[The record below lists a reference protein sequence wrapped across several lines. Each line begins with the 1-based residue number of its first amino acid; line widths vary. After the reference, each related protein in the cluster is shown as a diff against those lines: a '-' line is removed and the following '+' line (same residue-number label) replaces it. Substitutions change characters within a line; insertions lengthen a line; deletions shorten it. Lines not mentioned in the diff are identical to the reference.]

1 MRSTD
6 GSATGHEPRTMPNL
20 RFPSLLVGSLLVAA
34 CATPSPVVTSDDLSS
49 AEQDAPGQTILPP
62 SDGFVPLPAPPPPID
77 RGRELLVTDRAV
89 LSGSRS
95 DNANALAPWSFR
107 HAMESLAA
115 ASSADA
121 PAFVKS
127 WLATWQASST
137 AASEGSLPLGARPD
151 VQKDLVCP
159 WLRLTPENGCDA
171 TCAQCVSSKL
181 DLSRAPFRLLA
192 IVNRLDLAETTK
204 GCKPEASEA
213 RLLFVALRPGTTTP
227 LSFNAIFEYA
237 VDGTAAGA
245 PESWHALAALP
256 GDAEYA
262 AALETLTRTFTDSA
276 RLGQLRTSENLAGTS
291 WELRQ
296 FAHVGG
302 MLVPTALTNTVT
314 DAFDGT
320 TELATHLSTHQ
331 SEIFAGDNAV
341 PANVATA
348 FSTMPKADF
357 RWSSATADPS
367 TLHLFG
373 LSTCNG
379 CHAGERGDTSV
390 LPFSHVGVDASGA
403 TIVSRFLSDPSSPN
417 GDELAFRGRSLARRL
432 TGQCGSSEA
441 SYGGRNGGGGGGLE
455 VTPDRAARRVH

>member
-1 MRSTD
+1 
-6 GSATGHEPRTMPNL
+6 MPNL
-20 RFPSLLVGSLLVAA
+20 RCSSLLLGSLLVAA
-34 CATPSPVVTSDDLSS
+34 CATPSPPVVSGDGDYV
-49 AEQDAPGQTILPP
+49 AEQPGPTILPP
-62 SDGFVPLPAPPPPID
+62 TSDTFPPPPPPTPIE
-77 RGRELLVTDRAV
+77 RGRELLVTDGAV
-89 LSGSRS
+89 LSGARS

-107 HAMESLAA
+107 HAMEALAA
-115 ASSADA
+115 ASSVDPA
-121 PAFVKS
+121 AFVS
-127 WLATWQASST
+127 GWLATWQTSAT

-159 WLRLTPENGCDA
+159 WLRLTPENGCDE
-171 TCAQCVSSKL
+171 TCAQCASSKL

-192 IVNRLDLAETTK
+192 IVNRLDLAETTN

-213 RLLFVALRPGTTTP
+213 RLLFMAMRPGTTTP

-237 VDGTAAGA
+237 VDGTNAGV
-245 PESWHALAALP
+245 PQSWHALAALH
-256 GDAEYA
+256 GNADYA

-276 RLGQLRTSENLAGTS
+276 RLGQIRTSENLAGTS

-296 FAHVGG
+296 FAHIRGK
-302 MLVPTALTNTVT
+302 LVPTALTNTVA
-314 DAFDGT
+314 DALDGT
-320 TELATHLSTHQ
+320 TQLATHLSTHE

-341 PANVATA
+341 PPGVATA

-357 RWSSATADPS
+357 RWSSATANPS

-403 TIVSRFLSDPSSPN
+403 TVVSRFLSDPSAPDS
-417 GDELAFRGRSLARRL
+417 DELSFRGRSLARRL
-432 TGQCGSSEA
+432 TGQCGSNDA
-441 SYGGRNGGGGGGLE
+441 SYGGRHGGGGGGGGGLE
-455 VTPDRAARRVH
+455 VTADRGGASAQRVH

>member
-1 MRSTD
+1 
-6 GSATGHEPRTMPNL
+6 MPNL
-20 RFPSLLVGSLLVAA
+20 RCSVLLGSLLVAA
-34 CATPSPVVTSDDLSS
+34 CATPSPVAIGDDLSPV
-49 AEQDAPGQTILPP
+49 AAGAPSQTILPP
-62 SDGFVPLPAPPPPID
+62 SEAFVPLPPPATPID
-77 RGRELLVTDRAV
+77 RGRELLVTDPAV
-89 LSGSRS
+89 LSGPRS
-95 DNANALAPWSFR
+95 DNANARAPWSFR

-115 ASSADA
+115 ASSVDA
-121 PAFVKS
+121 ATFVS
-127 WLATWQASST
+127 GWLATWQASST
-137 AASEGSLPLGARPD
+137 AASEGSLPLGARAN
-151 VQKDLVCP
+151 VQQDLVCP
-159 WLRLTPENGCDA
+159 WLRLTPENGCDE
-171 TCAQCVSSKL
+171 TCAQCASAKL

-192 IVNRLDLAETTK
+192 IVNRLDLAETTD

-227 LSFNAIFEYA
+227 LSFNAIFEYV
-237 VDGTAAGA
+237 VDGTAACSPG
-245 PESWHALAALP
+245 SWHALAALP

-296 FAHVGG
+296 FAHVRGK
-302 MLVPTALTNTVT
+302 LVPTALTNTVT
-314 DAFDGT
+314 DALDGT
-320 TELATHLSTHQ
+320 TELATHLITHQ
-331 SEIFAGDNAV
+331 SAIFAGDNAV
-341 PANVATA
+341 PSTDATA

-403 TIVSRFLSDPSSPN
+403 TIVSRFLSDPSSPD

-432 TGQCGSSEA
+432 TGQCGSTEA
-441 SYGGRNGGGGGGLE
+441 SYGGRHGGGGVGLE
-455 VTPDRAARRVH
+455 VTPDRGARRVH

>member
-1 MRSTD
+1 
-6 GSATGHEPRTMPNL
+6 MPNL
-20 RFPSLLVGSLLVAA
+20 RSSTFLLGSLFLAA
-34 CATPSPVVTSDDLSS
+34 CTTPSPVVTGDDLSS
-49 AEQDAPGQTILPP
+49 VEQDAPSQTILPP
-62 SDGFVPLPAPPPPID
+62 SAGFVALPAPAQPID

-89 LSGSRS
+89 LSGARS

-115 ASSADA
+115 ASSVDA
-121 PAFVKS
+121 PTFVNG
-127 WLATWQASST
+127 WLGTWQASST
-137 AASEGSLPLGARPD
+137 AASEGGLPLAARAS

-159 WLRLTPENGCDA
+159 WLRLTPENGCNE

-192 IVNRLDLAETTK
+192 IVNRLDLAETTN

-245 PESWHALAALP
+245 PDSWHALAALQ

-262 AALETLTRTFTDSA
+262 AGLETLTRTFTDSA

-296 FAHVGG
+296 FAHLRGK
-302 MLVPTALTNTVT
+302 LVPTALTNTVT
-314 DAFDGT
+314 DALDGT
-320 TELATHLSTHQ
+320 TELARHLSTHE

-341 PANVATA
+341 PSSVATA

-357 RWSSATADPS
+357 RWSSATANQS

-403 TIVSRFLSDPSSPN
+403 TIVSRFLSDPSSP
-417 GDELAFRGRSLARRL
+417 GSDELAFRGRSLARRL
-432 TGQCGSSEA
+432 TGQCGSTEA
-441 SYGGRNGGGGGGLE
+441 SYGGRNGGGGVGLE
-455 VTPDRAARRVH
+455 VTPDRGARRVH

>member
-1 MRSTD
+1 
-6 GSATGHEPRTMPNL
+6 MPNL
-20 RFPSLLVGSLLVAA
+20 RCSSLLLGSLLVAA
-34 CATPSPVVTSDDLSS
+34 CATPSPVGAGDTGLDSP
-49 AEQDAPGQTILPP
+49 AEEPTPTVLPP
-62 SDGFVPLPAPPPPID
+62 SSDFRPLPPPSTID

-89 LSGSRS
+89 LSGARS

-115 ASSADA
+115 ASAVDA
-121 PAFVKS
+121 PSFVS
-127 WLATWQASST
+127 GWLATWQASST
-137 AASEGSLPLGARPD
+137 AAAEGRLPLGARPD

-159 WLRLTPENGCDA
+159 WLRLTPENGCDE
-171 TCAQCVSSKL
+171 TCSQCASSKL

-192 IVNRLDLAETTK
+192 IVNRLDLAETTN

-213 RLLFVALRPGTTTP
+213 RLLFVAMRPGTTTP

-245 PESWHALAALP
+245 ADSWHSLAALH
-256 GDAEYA
+256 GDADYA
-262 AALETLTRTFTDSA
+262 AALESLTRTFTDSA

-296 FAHVGG
+296 FAHLRGA
-302 MLVPTALTNTVT
+302 LVPTALTNTVT
-314 DAFDGT
+314 DALDGT
-320 TELATHLSTHQ
+320 TQLATHLSTHEA
-331 SEIFAGDNAV
+331 EIFAGDNAV

-357 RWSSATADPS
+357 RWSSTTANPS

-390 LPFSHVGVDASGA
+390 LPFSHVGVDANGA
-403 TIVSRFLSDPSSPN
+403 TIVSRFLSNPSSPDS
-417 GDELAFRGRSLARRL
+417 DELAFRARSLTRRL
-432 TGQCGSSEA
+432 TSQCGSTEA
-441 SYGGRNGGGGGGLE
+441 SYGGRHGGGGGGVE
-455 VTPDRAARRVH
+455 VTPDRVASARRVH